1 MANVH
6 KPDENMRADPAFVYI
21 TLTGGGTAVNVAVYY
36 PMANYDLA
44 WFLIHVH
51 TNAGLLGSLSCQ
63 MWQRVGGAG
72 GALAVLKAAVTVTAV
87 GVDGT
92 LFARGEDFTATY
104 TQIGV
109 ICTEGNTQP
118 VAVSGILV
126 RLRARYKQATMLA

>member
-6 KPDENMRADPAFVYI
+6 KPDENMRADSAFAHI

-36 PMANYDLA
+36 PMGNYDLA

-51 TNAGLLGSLSCQ
+51 TNAGLAGSLSCQ

-72 GALAVLKAAVTVTAV
+72 GALATIKAAQVVTAV
-87 GVDGT
+87 GVNGA

-109 ICTEGNTQP
+109 ICTEGLTNP

-126 RLRARYKQATMLA
+126 RLRARYKQATLLA

>member
-1 MANVH
+1 MGNIH
-6 KPDENMRADPAFVYI
+6 KPSESIKTDSAFI
-21 TLTGGGTAVNVAVYY
+21 SQTLNNGVNVAVYY
-36 PMANYDLA
+36 SMANYDLA

-51 TNAGLLGSLSCQ
+51 TNAGLAGSLSCQ

-72 GALAVLKAAVTVTAV
+72 GATGTLKVAQVVTAV
-87 GVDGT
+87 GVNGA

-118 VAVSGILV
+118 VIVSGIIC
-126 RLRARYKQATMLA
+126 RLRSRYKQAILLA

>member
-6 KPDENMRADPAFVYI
+6 KPDENMRADPAFVHI
-21 TLTGGGTAVNVAVYY
+21 TLTGGGTAVNPATYY
-36 PMANYDLA
+36 SMQNYDLA

-51 TNAGLLGSLSCQ
+51 TNAGVAGSLSCQ
-63 MWQRVGGAG
+63 MWQRVGAL
-72 GALAVLKAAVTVTAV
+72 GALAVLKAAQVVTAV
-87 GVDGT
+87 GVNQA

-104 TQIGV
+104 THIGV
-109 ICTEGNTQP
+109 ICTEGNSQP